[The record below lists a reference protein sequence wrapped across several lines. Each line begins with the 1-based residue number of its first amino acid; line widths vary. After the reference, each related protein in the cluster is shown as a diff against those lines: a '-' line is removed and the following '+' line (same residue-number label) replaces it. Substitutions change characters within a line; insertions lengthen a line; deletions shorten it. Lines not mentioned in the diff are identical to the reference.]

1 MNKSENDPI
10 FAVNKKAIEKE
21 INVGMDILTSIYNLK
36 EVDSGE
42 FAHLTIQNI
51 AYTIK
56 QYEIVGVGNLLVMDS
71 KDSPSL
77 QMVSFVITPY
87 YKNLP
92 LFSTDYL
99 YIQQKRSF
107 LIEYY
112 DLVKEKDQL
121 YTSYI
126 DKFKAIKDKHTSLP
140 DMELKKCWYD
150 SMRTVCTAKKTSVLQ
165 DEEIFSMFIEN
176 LKLFIEMEQAYGPLS
191 KNDMQAKWRIT
202 QDYIDGLVDTGGVST
217 DVFKAV
223 LGPEKTKDFFN
234 TVFFGTTKFLVHFS

>member
-1 MNKSENDPI
+1 MISHEIMLCFYKGAKSE
-10 FAVNKKAIEKE
+10 
-21 INVGMDILTSIYNLK
+21 LK
-36 EVDSGE
+36 EVDPRE
-42 FAHLTIQNI
+42 FAHLTIRNME
-51 AYTIK
+51 YNIK

-71 KDSPSL
+71 RNSPTL

-126 DKFKAIKDKHTSLP
+126 DRFRAIKDQHTSLP

-150 SMRTVCTAKKTSVLQ
+150 SMRSICTAKNSSVLQ
-165 DEEIFSMFIEN
+165 DEEIFALFTEN
-176 LKLFIEMEQAYGPLS
+176 LKLFIEMEQAHGPLS
-191 KNDMQAKWRIT
+191 KNDIQAKWSIT

-223 LGPEKTKDFFN
+223 LSPQKTKDFFN
-234 TVFFGTTKFLVHFS
+234 KVFLGTTKFK

>member
-1 MNKSENDPI
+1 MNEIEKDTI
-10 FAVNKKAIEKE
+10 FAVNKQAIEKE
-21 INVGMDILTSIYNLK
+21 IHAGIDILAANYQLK
-36 EVDSGE
+36 ELDVGE
-42 FAHLTIQNI
+42 FAQLTIQNM

-71 KDSPSL
+71 KDSPAL

-112 DLVKEKDQL
+112 DLVKEKDRL
-121 YTSYI
+121 YLSYI
-126 DKFKAIKDKHTSLP
+126 DKFRAVKAKHTALP

-150 SMRTVCTAKKTSVLQ
+150 SMRSVCTAKNTSPMQ
-165 DEEIFSMFIEN
+165 DEEIFSLFTEN
-176 LKLFIEMEQAYGPLS
+176 LKLFIEMEQAYEPLS
-191 KNDMQAKWRIT
+191 EIDRQTKWRIT

-234 TVFFGTTKFLVHFS
+234 QVFFGTTKFK

>member
-1 MNKSENDPI
+1 MNKVENDHI
-10 FAVNKKAIEKE
+10 FDVNQKAIEKE
-21 INVGMDILTSIYNLK
+21 INVGMEILTSVYKLNAVAT
-36 EVDSGE
+36 EE

-51 AYTIK
+51 AYHIK
-56 QYEIVGVGNLLVMDS
+56 QYAIVGVGNLLVMDS
-71 KDSPSL
+71 KDSPVL

-112 DLVKEKDQL
+112 DLVKEKDRL

-126 DKFKAIKDKHTSLP
+126 DRFRAIKDQHRSLP
-140 DMELKKCWYD
+140 DLELKKCWYD
-150 SMRTVCTAKKTSVLQ
+150 PLRSVCTAKNTSVAQ
-165 DEEIFSMFIEN
+165 DEEILALFTEN
-176 LKLFIEMEQAYGPLS
+176 LKLFIEMEQASGPLS
-191 KNDMQAKWRIT
+191 PNDQEAKWRIT
-202 QDYIDGLVDTGGVST
+202 QEYIDGLVDTGGVST

-223 LGPEKTKDFFN
+223 LGPEKTKDFFHK
-234 TVFFGTTKFLVHFS
+234 VFFGTARFK

>member
-1 MNKSENDPI
+1 MNTIKNDTI
-10 FAVNKKAIEKE
+10 FDVNKKAIENE
-21 INVGMDILTSIYNLK
+21 INVGMDMLASFYNIK

-42 FAHLTIQNI
+42 FAHLRIQNI
-51 AYTIK
+51 AYNIK
-56 QYEIVGVGNLLVMDS
+56 QYEIVGVGNLVVMDS
-71 KDSPSL
+71 NDSPSL

-92 LFSTDYL
+92 LFSTDYI
-99 YIQQKRSF
+99 YMQQKRSF

-126 DKFKAIKDKHTSLP
+126 DRFRAIKDKHASLS

-150 SMRTVCTAKKTSVLQ
+150 SMRPVCTAKNTSVLQ
-165 DEEIFSMFIEN
+165 DDEIFSMFIEN

-191 KNDMQAKWRIT
+191 KNDIKAKWHIT
-202 QDYIDGLVDTGGVST
+202 QDYIDGLVDIGGVST

-223 LGPEKTKDFFN
+223 LGAERTKDFFN
-234 TVFFGTTKFLVHFS
+234 KVFFGTTEFKCK